1 MNLPVIIVL
10 AVAAAGALAGVRGAG
25 SLKGPMRVV
34 RALNSGRE
42 RVKLLLE
49 RVENEESP
57 EFVMGAMCYAPMA
70 FPERVEY
77 VCPVCGERTF
87 FSFSEAGLLQWDI
100 HAMRRLVEEM
110 KDNSYFEAALLET
123 FCGNCHP
130 GEIPGVSLRLVYA
143 MGDTV
148 VTPVTLTD
156 LQMVSAL
163 IQGRLSYFTGNDSQA
178 PLKEHADRLRAIL
191 GMEQEPEAVP

>member
-1 MNLPVIIVL
+1 MHLPVVILL
-10 AVAAAGALAGVRGAG
+10 AVAAAGALAGVGGAG
-25 SLKGPMRVV
+25 FLKGPMRVV

-42 RVKLLLE
+42 RIRLLLE
-49 RVENEESP
+49 RVEKEESP

-87 FSFSEAGLLQWDI
+87 FAYSEAGVLQWDI

-110 KDNSYFEAALLET
+110 GDNGFFEAALVET

-130 GEIPGVSLRLVYA
+130 GETPGVSLRLVYA
-143 MGDTV
+143 PGDTV
-148 VTPVTLTD
+148 VTPVTLSD
-156 LQMVSAL
+156 LQMISAL

-178 PLKEHADRLRAIL
+178 PLKEHTDRLRSIL
-191 GMEQEPEAVP
+191 GMEPEQEVEP